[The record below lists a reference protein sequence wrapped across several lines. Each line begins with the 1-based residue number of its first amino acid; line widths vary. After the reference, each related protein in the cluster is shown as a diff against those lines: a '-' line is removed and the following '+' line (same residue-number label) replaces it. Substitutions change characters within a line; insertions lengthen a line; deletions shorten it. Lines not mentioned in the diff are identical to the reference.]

1 MTALPSAP
9 THAMIILEMLGA
21 ATIFGGFWVHQDDI
35 ARRLYPEGRPTHY
48 AESIRSTIQK
58 VRKRLAETD
67 AGVVADGGRYT
78 IAVHIP
84 GVFRSGAGFRRRPV
98 ARQPVKPVLPVR
110 HVTGTTRRAGRG

>member
-1 MTALPSAP
+1 MTTLPSTP

-35 ARRLYPEGRPTHY
+35 ARRLYPGGRPTHY

-58 VRKRLAETD
+58 VRKLLAERD

-78 IAVHIP
+78 IATHIP
-84 GVFRSGAGFRRRPV
+84 GVFRSGVGFARRPAV
-98 ARQPVKPVLPVR
+98 QPKRPALPVR
-110 HVTGTTRRAGRG
+110 HVARMALRASR